1 MPLPLGLLLPLLSP
15 LIGEV
20 APRLLGAVTG
30 SERAETAAAAIL
42 PALGQAAGFP
52 ITSPVEAARAV
63 ETIRADPARLAL
75 ASADLRAIE
84 EAHFRD
90 LADARARDLA
100 VRKMSGGENRR
111 ADLLLV
117 SVVALLVACLGAMVW
132 IGVSVAVE
140 TPHLAAATGLLG
152 TAAGFLLR
160 GLSSALDFEFGSSRG
175 SKEKDARLAPRA
187 APDRGN
193 DPRSFR
199 ESFSAPPSAAP
210 MRPIEEPEDRRGGLR

>member
-52 ITSPVEAARAV
+52 ITSTVEAARAV
-63 ETIRADPARLAL
+63 EAIRADPARMAL

-100 VRKMSGGENRR
+100 VRRMAGGENRR
-111 ADLLLV
+111 ADVLILA
-117 SVVALLVACLGAMVW
+117 VVVLLVACLGAMVW
-132 IGVSVAVE
+132 IGVAVQVE

-175 SKEKDARLAPRA
+175 SKDKSAEIAAMRAPDMGIPISPRA
-187 APDRGN
+187 GPMAPVVEPGDRPG
-193 DPRSFR
+193 R
-199 ESFSAPPSAAP
+199 
-210 MRPIEEPEDRRGGLR
+210 LR